1 MNKSVE
7 NGLMNNFAAHVS
19 AVRRVKRADQIVDA
33 VKRWVVVSNI
43 QPGDRLPNEKA
54 LMELF
59 DCSKGTVRE
68 ALKSLEVQGLI
79 SIKTGPNGGAV
90 LVQVPYPLASQM
102 LRNYLH
108 FQHPTGPD
116 IYELRSLVE
125 PEIARLVVGKLSA
138 ADLVELERL
147 TVLCT
152 PTTDSIE
159 QRLEQRIAELDFHSL
174 LAERCGNP
182 LLGFIGRF
190 LNDLLK
196 DLVIFK
202 KVQLPEQREFS
213 KSNLHYH
220 QALVDAFRVQDSMAV
235 EHLMREHMQCAH
247 QFNLELEAQLS
258 KQLLVSLE

>member
-1 MNKSVE
+1 MNNSIQS
-7 NGLMNNFAAHVS
+7 GLMNKLVTNAES
-19 AVRRVKRADQIVDA
+19 AKRVKRADQIVEA

-79 SIKTGPNGGAV
+79 RIKTGPNGGAV

-116 IYELRSLVE
+116 VYELRTLVE
-125 PEIARLVVGKLSA
+125 PEIARLVVGKLTEE
-138 ADLVELERL
+138 DLLELERL
-147 TVLCT
+147 TNLCA
-152 PTTDSIE
+152 PVTDSIE
-159 QRLEQRIAELDFHSL
+159 QRLEQRIAELNFHSL

-202 KVQLPEQREFS
+202 KVQLPEQRDFS

-220 QALVDAFRVQDSMAV
+220 EALIAAFRAQDSEAV
-235 EHLMREHMQCAH
+235 QRLMREHMKCAY
-247 QFNLELEAQLS
+247 QFNVELEAQLS
-258 KQLLVSLE
+258 KQLLVSA

>member
-7 NGLMNNFAAHVS
+7 TALIDKLLANTAS
-19 AVRRVKRADQIVDA
+19 AKRVKRADQIVEA

-59 DCSKGTVRE
+59 DCAKGTVRE

-116 IYELRSLVE
+116 IYQLRSLVE
-125 PEIARLVVGKLSA
+125 PEIARLVVDKLSV
-138 ADLVELERL
+138 ADLAELERL
-147 TVLCT
+147 TNLCA
-152 PTTDSIE
+152 PAAESIE

-202 KVQLPEQREFS
+202 KVQVPEQREFS
-213 KSNLHYH
+213 QSNLHYH
-220 QALVDAFRVQDSMAV
+220 QALIAAFRIQDQEAVQG
-235 EHLMREHMQCAH
+235 LMREHMHCAH
-247 QFNLELEAQLS
+247 AFNVELEAQLS
-258 KQLLVSLE
+258 KQLLVST